1 MASSDK
7 YKSCVGQEEKR
18 DGRRG
23 RKAELVMMQKEI
35 GHKDWWLWEMVQRCV
50 EIGESK
56 RRMRLID
63 KR

>member
-35 GHKDWWLWEMVQRCV
+35 GYKE
-50 EIGESK
+50 
-56 RRMRLID
+56 RLVALGD
-63 KR
+63 GAKMC

>member
-35 GHKDWWLWEMVQRCV
+35 GGSGRWCKIASV

-56 RRMRLID
+56 RRMTLID